1 MSEKV
6 ASTPLAALYLLM
18 VCLLWPLSG
27 CSQKLPW
34 AGASVPQ
41 KLYIDG
47 TRNFAVEFP
56 GDWERLEDPDSEIL
70 RRIDGVIWEKPAAGF
85 GSEPARMAVLIPA
98 ERINHQ
104 DMEGKILSYLQGMEI
119 QSRNEQEI
127 VKTRA
132 TEILGVTSDRTYHV
146 FLIGDPDVRYLLT
159 YSAPSLQFEEHRRA
173 FRDMVRS
180 FDILR

>member
-1 MSEKV
+1 MSDNV
-6 ASTPLAALYLLM
+6 SIPRLTVLCLLM
-18 VCLLWPLSG
+18 VCLLWSLSG
-27 CSQKLPW
+27 CSQNLPW
-34 AGASVPQ
+34 IGESVPQ

-70 RRIDGVIWEKPAAGF
+70 RRIDGVIWEKPAAGHD
-85 GSEPARMAVLIPA
+85 SEPARMAVLIPA
-98 ERINHQ
+98 EKIDHK
-104 DMEGKILSYLQGMEI
+104 DMEEQILRFLPELEI

-127 VKTRA
+127 AETRG
-132 TEILGVTSDRTYHV
+132 TEILGATPLRTYHV
-146 FLIGDPDVRYLLT
+146 FLIGDTNVRYLLT